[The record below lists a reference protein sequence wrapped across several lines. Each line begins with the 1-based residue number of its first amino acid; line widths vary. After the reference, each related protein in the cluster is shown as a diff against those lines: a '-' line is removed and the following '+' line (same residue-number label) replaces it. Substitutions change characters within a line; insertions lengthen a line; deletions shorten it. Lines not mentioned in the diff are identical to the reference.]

1 MKDIIQFLNNHLH
14 KFIIIFL
21 LLLISFIYIHK
32 IDFISLNC
40 DEIFTINIVN
50 LSNLYDVIHEG
61 NIEDTHPP
69 LYHFLLFFFVKVFGV
84 TEFSIRLFSAFCGI
98 LSVYFIFVLSRKMF
112 SVNEGIISSLLLA
125 FNTYVLYTNQTARDY
140 ALFLL
145 LSILTFIFLVNIMK
159 NIDKQNPMFDKDVL
173 LYILFSTLN
182 LYTHYFAL
190 FLLANQLLLL
200 LIVYGKRSIKYLLF
214 ITFVTFSLFAPW
226 IQFIVRRGVGT
237 FDMNYLQWLKK
248 CVFFDY
254 EYDIVLKLFLTI
266 PIIFIL
272 GSKIFKKESFK
283 TVFFKYK
290 YEIFLL
296 FFALIPYFLLFVIDK
311 YILGCYADRYIVF
324 LIIIYTVLIARGIT
338 LLFKNFVLQFTV
350 VFVLFISLTFGVF
363 NYKINSLSEFFCDN
377 PKRAIQCMSLIYKL
391 NRNKDINFLF
401 VGVHF
406 FDYYIHKYLDNVET
420 DKITIIDYRKC
431 QEDKDIISF
440 LEQKKPQ
447 YVLTL
452 QSCHT
457 TYLQD
462 NYEIVFTEHFIYFD
476 VFLIKIK

>member
-1 MKDIIQFLNNHLH
+1 MKGLMQFLNNHLY

-21 LLLISFIYIHK
+21 LLLTSFIYIYK
-32 IDFISLNC
+32 IDLLSLDC
-40 DEIFTINIVN
+40 DEIFTINIAN
-50 LSNLYDVIHEG
+50 LPELYDVIHEG

-98 LSVYFIFVLSRKMF
+98 LSIYFIFVLSRKMF
-112 SVNEGIISSLLLA
+112 SVNEGVISSLLLA
-125 FNTYVLYTNQTARDY
+125 FNTYILYINQNARDY

-145 LSILTFIFLVNIMK
+145 LSILTFIFLVNIMR
-159 NIDKQNPMFDKDVL
+159 NIDKQNPVLDKDVL

-190 FLLANQLLLL
+190 FLLANQLFLL
-200 LIVYGKRSIKYLLF
+200 LIFYGKKSIKYLLF
-214 ITFVTFSLFAPW
+214 IIFVTFSLFAPW

-248 CVFFDY
+248 CVLFDY

-266 PIIFIL
+266 PIVFIL
-272 GSKIFKKESFK
+272 GNKIFKKESFK

-296 FFALIPYFLLFVIDK
+296 FFAVVPYFLLFVIDRYMIK
-311 YILGCYADRYIVF
+311 CYADRYIVF

-338 LLFKNFVLQFTV
+338 LLFKNFVLQFAV

-363 NYKINSLSEFFCDN
+363 NYKVNSVSEFYCDN
-377 PKRAIQCMSLIYKL
+377 PKGAIQCMSLIYKL

-420 DKITIIDYRKC
+420 DKITIIDWRKC
-431 QEDKDIISF
+431 QVDKDIISF
-440 LEQKKPQ
+440 LEQKQPQ

-462 NYEIVFTEHFIYFD
+462 NYEVVFTEHFNYFD

>member
-1 MKDIIQFLNNHLH
+1 
-14 KFIIIFL
+14 
-21 LLLISFIYIHK
+21 
-32 IDFISLNC
+32 
-40 DEIFTINIVN
+40 
-50 LSNLYDVIHEG
+50 
-61 NIEDTHPP
+61 
-69 LYHFLLFFFVKVFGV
+69 
-84 TEFSIRLFSAFCGI
+84 
-98 LSVYFIFVLSRKMF
+98 
-112 SVNEGIISSLLLA
+112 
-125 FNTYVLYTNQTARDY
+125 LYTNQTARDY

-145 LSILTFIFLVNIMK
+145 LSILTFIFLVNIMT
-159 NIDKQNPMFDKDVL
+159 NIDKQNPMLDKDVL

-200 LIVYGKRSIKYLLF
+200 LIVYGKRSIKYLVF

-226 IQFIVRRGVGT
+226 IQFIARRGVGT

-296 FFALIPYFLLFVIDK
+296 FFSLIPYFLLFVIDK

-406 FDYYIHKYLDNVET
+406 FGYYINKYLHNVET